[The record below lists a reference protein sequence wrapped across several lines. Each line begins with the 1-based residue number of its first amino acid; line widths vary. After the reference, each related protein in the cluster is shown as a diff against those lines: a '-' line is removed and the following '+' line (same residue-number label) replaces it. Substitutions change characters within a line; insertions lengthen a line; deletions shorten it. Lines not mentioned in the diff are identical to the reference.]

1 MRLKALHLRNI
12 ASIIEADIDFEKDL
26 SNRVTGDPA
35 SIFLISGDTGAGKSV
50 ILDGIAMALF
60 MTTPRINSVEGKQHN
75 LFNNGMRES
84 ISTNDI
90 RQYTRI
96 GISPKDESYSEV
108 EFTGNDNIEYKARLS
123 LGISRNH
130 TFKNMVWAVKRGD
143 DDWITKKTSTKEIIT
158 EAIGLSFEQFCRIA
172 MLAQGQFAE
181 FLTGKKSERQ
191 EILEQ
196 LTGTEHFSAYGK
208 AINDIYKRADAEKK
222 AKQAGYDAELSHVLS
237 EETLQELDDDLEVF
251 TKQLSYANLE
261 VEHSSKALSTRM
273 NINRW
278 TSELNEVRIQMK
290 EVEQVMNSD
299 SYSKAVKLIS
309 DWEETA
315 EARANLVN
323 LKSTQK
329 AITEEEINLSR
340 SSEELQKLVGGEPSL
355 QDLDLKAITENI
367 KLLTDRKN
375 TLHSLSEGL
384 LSADRESK
392 WLIATEEEIQRETE
406 LLERLRNN
414 KELAEEAFKKAESE
428 YHDVNIKFSTLAAGL
443 DDTLVRLRAQMHVNG
458 AEMCPLCGQKI
469 NEHISTTAFEE
480 TLKPFKEMESMSREN
495 LEAKRKESKK
505 AGKNYDTLK
514 GSLDEKINGRLGYK
528 RRKEVFDQT
537 AAMLYTKASELGI
550 NRGEEAQE
558 QIQAALKEVEFQTKK
573 MESLQKTV
581 SNIEKSRAALI
592 HLREG
597 EERYLAVVK
606 ESGRN
611 IKILEEIEN
620 RKEAYHPAKRLV
632 NETGSKIKT
641 LAGSASTLERQIEKS
656 LVDFAPGEDHM
667 DLSHLEEWKVESDD
681 RRTYILTQMAEIRSR
696 LEENDKNQ
704 RKLKICAKELNE
716 ATERYNKWAIL
727 NSHFGDYRFR
737 ALVQTYI
744 LRPLLNNAN
753 VYLRKITDRY
763 TLTCDEQNDHLAIL
777 VHDNYNKGQ
786 VRSATVLSGGERFMV
801 SLALSLAL
809 SSLNKQGM
817 NVNIL
822 FIDEGFGTLD
832 EHSLDSVMTTL
843 ERLQDIAGQTHR
855 RVGIISHREELAE
868 RIPVQI
874 SVVKQGEGRSRI
886 IV

>member
-1 MRLKALHLRNI
+1 MSCTFECAVMLTYNPPPP
-12 ASIIEADIDFEKDL
+12 SI
-26 SNRVTGDPA
+26 
-35 SIFLISGDTGAGKSV
+35 
-50 ILDGIAMALF
+50 
-60 MTTPRINSVEGKQHN
+60 
-75 LFNNGMRES
+75 
-84 ISTNDI
+84 
-90 RQYTRI
+90 
-96 GISPKDESYSEV
+96 
-108 EFTGNDNIEYKARLS
+108 
-123 LGISRNH
+123 
-130 TFKNMVWAVKRGD
+130 
-143 DDWITKKTSTKEIIT
+143 
-158 EAIGLSFEQFCRIA
+158 
-172 MLAQGQFAE
+172 ML
-181 FLTGKKSERQ
+181 
-191 EILEQ
+191 
-196 LTGTEHFSAYGK
+196 
-208 AINDIYKRADAEKK
+208 
-222 AKQAGYDAELSHVLS
+222 
-237 EETLQELDDDLEVF
+237 
-251 TKQLSYANLE
+251 
-261 VEHSSKALSTRM
+261 
-273 NINRW
+273 
-278 TSELNEVRIQMK
+278 VR

-340 SSEELQKLVGGEPSL
+340 NSEELQKLVGGEPSL

-558 QIQAALKEVEFQTKK
+558 QIQAALKGVEFQTKK